1 MLADIVCCDLPWS
14 YWGDPNKDAAAGK
27 YYTCMT
33 DEELARIDVHS
44 YLRRH
49 GLLLMWATGP
59 KMDVAIATVKAWGLA
74 YRGVAFVWVK
84 TRKDGTV
91 IGAQGPRAS
100 VTKSTTEFV
109 LAATTKKRGRPLPI
123 ADESVAQVV
132 LAPRGEHSEKPAEVY
147 RRIERMYPGAS
158 KCELFAR
165 AERPG
170 WACVGD
176 ELPVPSRVRMRGD
189 S

>member
-1 MLADIVCCDLPWS
+1 MSADLCVMDPPWS

-27 YYTCMT
+27 HYTCMT

-49 GLLLMWATGP
+49 GLLLMWATSP
-59 KMDVAIATVKAWGLA
+59 KMDVAIATIAAWGLT

-147 RRIERMYPGAS
+147 RRIERMYPDAS

-189 S
+189 A